1 MPSWGEILHTLSP
14 ACYIGQGNKTLLTFP
29 FEDGANAIFL
39 SNVTAAGAGKS
50 LQSCLSSPS
59 PPAFSLSQHWDLSQ
73 RVGSSH
79 QVAKVSELQLQHQSF
94 Q

>member
-50 LQSCLSSPS
+50 LQSCLTLCDPTDGSYLALNDVSP
-59 PPAFSLSQHWDLSQ
+59 Q
-73 RVGSSH
+73 
-79 QVAKVSELQLQHQSF
+79 
-94 Q
+94 